1 MLKVS
6 TVFPWLSRLV
16 RSYLQDEAEVGWSS
30 VGVFVVTGGVHVDLI
45 EADEA
50 GEVSGRLQDGKA
62 KTRLQIMILSSAS
75 LD

>member
-1 MLKVS
+1 M
-6 TVFPWLSRLV
+6 
-16 RSYLQDEAEVGWSS
+16 
-30 VGVFVVTGGVHVDLI
+30 FVVTGGVHVDLI